1 MNVRKMSPLCESCA
15 AIFSSLKSIFVDVRV
30 IIVFFIYPQ
39 DTTQPPPPPPPR
51 PQQCSMMHDIFKSN
65 ETSAP
70 IYLTQLW
77 SKEQRKGAKHF
88 RNTMMTAKST
98 KDHNTHNKKRN

>member
-1 MNVRKMSPLCESCA
+1 MSPLCESCA
-15 AIFSSLKSIFVDVRV
+15 AIFSSLKSIFVDIRV

-39 DTTQPPPPPPPR
+39 DMTQPSPR
-51 PQQCSMMHDIFKSN
+51 PQQCSMIHDIFKSN

-70 IYLTQLW
+70 IYLTKLW

-88 RNTMMTAKST
+88 LNTMMTAKST
-98 KDHNTHNKKRN
+98 KDHNTHDKKRN